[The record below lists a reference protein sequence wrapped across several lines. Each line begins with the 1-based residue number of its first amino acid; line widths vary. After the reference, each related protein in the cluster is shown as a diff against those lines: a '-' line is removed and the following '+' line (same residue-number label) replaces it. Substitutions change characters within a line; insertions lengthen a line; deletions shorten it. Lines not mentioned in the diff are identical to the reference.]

1 MALQSKTVTYTPF
14 NKTSWGFASGDLSGT
29 HSGLTNV
36 KVVITPQTSTHWDAT
51 GHISTAGS
59 GSAVASYNK
68 QKFEWTCSGPL
79 ADVDAVLDALDFFP
93 ADYPAIRNWTTTA
106 TKTNATNGTYANE
119 NPADT
124 DAIPDT
130 DFDLKVYDLSDG
142 SLDGTYAIKFD
153 ATQPTFGKQRPYWS
167 TEPTNEDA
175 NTAAHDAVA
184 GGLLDL
190 GEISQLIPGT
200 SVSDTDP
207 LTVTCQFRPYGSTS
221 IFTGSAYGQFTP
233 ATNTFIGDKK
243 PGTTNTSDKRI
254 NFTGTKAEVQ
264 SYLDNV
270 RYYNMGNELVFDMFF
285 TLSNGVV
292 GSTLTKSI
300 WFSDA
305 TIGLTT
311 VPNQRYDEDTAGPWD
326 FGALTTSD
334 IPVDVDNYKAII
346 TVPTAAASNI
356 TSSTT
361 GVTQSYT
368 AGTGVYEVSHSSE
381 ATLLTALRNITF
393 TPETDY
399 DADFDMTVQLN
410 YTGTTLG
417 SSYTSTA
424 QTVAVVGEGTEEIGN
439 PETIH
444 TYTED
449 HVYYFSNGTL
459 PQIIHPI
466 NDSFIFT
473 FTMNNQ
479 AGKIWKL
486 IGGSAIITDIG
497 NGVFTLAGTRD
508 NVNADLL
515 RLYYV
520 PTPDYFLDHRINFTA
535 VRTSGGGTPP
545 TITGFFDMAG
555 TDVGEFTSTPNVNVV
570 WEEDTNL
577 VFDTGLQI
585 VDEADETVDSPAFG
599 THYTVSCEM
608 WQPGFAGAPA
618 FTDGILKVDDAGRSS
633 NSITAGSF
641 VVGNSYTI
649 TSTGTT
655 DFTLIGSTDS
665 NVETVFTATGVGTGT
680 GTATGDSLTITGTGN
695 GNTAFGGSTFT
706 ISGPKSEVNKA
717 IQNLKFIPDPDYD
730 GDGPWVWYY
739 IDRNYDSISLTNVAI
754 TGYSYDRSLI
764 TKFLPASSTEDYF
777 PTSVVLD
784 WEENVTKVFDSG
796 LVINDKVTENPE
808 YNTSPTAFY
817 NTTYT
822 VEVAM
827 YVGPGSTEYTKATL
841 DTATKGSLTIS
852 GTGQGDTNKFIMTGS
867 RADLNVALKNMKFI
881 PDADNVETTNQT
893 SLWYRIKRNYDYN
906 ASTGVGL
913 LHDQTSDVKTTF
925 NTNTATTNTTIN
937 ATTDN
942 DWNEDEVF
950 DFDSGIAITDKATE
964 NQDYGNLFDTTFTA
978 TIRAKFWETLT
989 AGSFEV
995 GAYTVILSLGDTDW
1009 NAVAGTTGVT
1019 YSVNDNFTAATVG
1032 SGTGTAHQPQ
1042 PLNNAIWTTTS
1053 SGAATVSGVGTV
1065 ADPLTITGIKA
1076 DVNTAL
1082 ANLRMAGDTDWTTP
1096 SPSTVA
1102 SFWIETQL
1110 TRDADAITYINFSEG
1125 GTTFNPGTAVDPY
1138 VATVSPAMTY
1148 NEDTV
1153 TKIFDGKTLGISES
1167 ASDYHPDIKY
1177 QVEVEISPN
1186 ADGTWNDTGNSTYI
1200 TAKNT
1205 RQLVNADLLTLDFRP
1220 TLDSAEDPSILYKQ
1234 TRYQNVSAGSFV
1246 IGTTYTILT
1255 PGDTDFTLIGAAD
1268 SASGTVFT
1276 ATGVGTGTGTADI
1289 VTVQADGT
1297 VNIGTVTGTPVVGY
1311 VETVSGMVFT
1321 EQTDTSLFSGKS
1333 VGISEE
1339 LRQSLSATYTVEL
1352 EISPSTHGNWKGTN
1366 GNHIKTITG
1375 TKTIV
1380 NAEIQAAIVEPSADG
1395 PTLTAGSFVIGNK
1408 YTILTVGD
1416 TDFTLIGA
1424 ADSVVGTIF
1433 TATGVGAGTGTAT
1446 ESIDFDILYS
1456 QTRHIPGSADVVQG
1470 TDVNIGTATGV
1481 DMPEFIYGTAN
1492 QNIQYHVPESHFNG
1506 VDTNDTEENILSENA
1521 NVELTPRQLTLNQNL
1536 VYERPITVTDT
1547 YEVGGPSQYKI
1558 IFSGGTLLTSVGASL
1573 SVMDTGWGS
1582 KADIH
1587 TILDNGLHVTG
1598 INHEND
1604 NHPGHRSTHTAN
1616 FTLHRKLYTGTETQ
1630 IANGQLNYYFL
1641 TGIDAF
1647 HGSDNPWWHSIS
1659 GWGAEGEYESYT
1671 TRTGA
1676 TIQKFGELPYR
1687 YTRYSPTSEN
1697 DITLRQEP
1705 KKPMVGSS
1713 YAFTVRFDKLKFVP
1727 SGTTEA
1733 NYSKLDEGGRN
1744 NFHNLGWNKETGT
1757 IVEQPF
1763 RPYYKDVGHT
1773 MKETDYNYPYPVTSY
1788 YSIDGNKF
1796 DFMTEETKQQ
1806 LANKVLYTET
1816 PTIRV
1821 AKVVEGLISEW
1832 GKYTKRHSTPNYSSP
1847 EKGPDNYYTFNKIRA
1862 GDRTMY
1868 NGIATAD
1875 SNGETPSRL
1884 EIIGTSKEWDGTEVS
1899 DYLHEQGRRSDYS
1912 NGWTVQIA
1920 VKAWMSYGTVL
1931 DIGHPKQAP
1940 RILQFQ
1946 ASDSSI

>member
-1 MALQSKTVTYTPF
+1 MALASKTVTYTPF

-68 QKFEWTCSGPL
+68 QQFEWVCEGPL

-93 ADYPAIRNWTTTA
+93 ADYSAIRNWTTTA

-153 ATQPTFGKQRPYWS
+153 PTQPTFGKQRPYWS

-175 NTAAHDAVA
+175 NTSAHDAVA

-190 GEISQLIPGT
+190 GVIAQG
-200 SVSDTDP
+200 SDTDP
-207 LTVTCQFRPYGSTS
+207 LTVTCEFRNYGSTS
-221 IFTGSAYGQFTP
+221 VYTGSAYGQFTSD
-233 ATNTFIGDKK
+233 ANAFIGDKK
-243 PGTTNTSDKRI
+243 PGERDSNTKRL

-270 RYYNMGNELVFDMFF
+270 RYYNNGNETAFDMFF

-292 GSTLTKSI
+292 GSTLTKSV

-311 VPNQRYDEDTAGPWD
+311 IPGQSYIEDTSGPWD
-326 FGALTTSD
+326 FGALTTSNVQPD
-334 IPVDVDNYKAII
+334 SDGFTATVTLDATGISGADTLVTNTSVDSQSFNG
-346 TVPTAAASNI
+346 
-356 TSSTT
+356 TT
-361 GVTQSYT
+361 GVLTIT
-368 AGTGVYEVSHSSE
+368 DSSE
-381 ATLLTALRNITF
+381 ATLLTALRNLTF
-393 TPETDY
+393 TP
-399 DADFDMTVQLN
+399 DADFNSSFNMTVQLT
-410 YTGTTLG
+410 YTGSVNS
-417 SSYTSTA
+417 SSYTSAT
-424 QTVAVVGEGTEEIGN
+424 QTVAVAGTATEEVAN
-439 PETIH
+439 QTTSH

-449 HVYYFSNGTL
+449 HVYFFSNGTL

-466 NDSFIFT
+466 NDSFIVT

-479 AGKIWKL
+479 AGKLWKQ
-486 IGGSAIITDIG
+486 GSLATMTDVG

-508 NVNADLL
+508 HVNADLL
-515 RLYYV
+515 TIYYV
-520 PTPDYFLDHRINFTA
+520 PTPDYFANHTIAFT
-535 VRTSGGGTPP
+535 VLRTSGGGSPP
-545 TITGFFDMAG
+545 TTSGSFVMTG

-608 WQPGFAGAPA
+608 WTPGFAGAPA

-649 TSTGTT
+649 TATGTT
-655 DFTLIGSTDS
+655 DFTLIGSADS
-665 NVETVFTATGVGTGT
+665 NVGTVFTATGVGTGT
-680 GTATGDSLTITGTGN
+680 GTATGDLLTIAGTGN
-695 GNTAFGGSTFT
+695 GNTLFGGSTFT

-717 IQNLKFIPDPDYD
+717 IQNLKFIPDADYD

-739 IDRNYDSISLTNVAI
+739 IDRNYDSISLTNVAVN
-754 TGYSYDRSLI
+754 GYSYDRSLI

-808 YNTSPTAFY
+808 YTTSPTAFY

-827 YVGPGSTEYTKATL
+827 YVGSGSTEYTNATL

-867 RADLNVALKNMKFI
+867 RADLNAALKTMKFI
-881 PDADNVETTNQT
+881 PDVDNVETTNQT
-893 SLWYRIKRNYDYN
+893 ALWYRIKRDYDYN
-906 ASTGVGL
+906 AGTGVGL
-913 LHDQTSDVKTTF
+913 LLNQSSDVKTTF
-925 NTNTATTNTTIN
+925 NTNTATTNITSTPLTGIS
-937 ATTDN
+937 
-942 DWNEDEVF
+942 WNEDEVF
-950 DFDSGIAITDKATE
+950 DFDSGIVITDKATE
-964 NQDYGNLFDTTFTA
+964 NPDYGNLFESTFTA
-978 TIRAKFWETLT
+978 KARAKYTDPSTGNT
-989 AGSFEV
+989 AM
-995 GAYTVILSLGDTDW
+995 
-1009 NAVAGTTGVT
+1009 
-1019 YSVNDNFTAATVG
+1019 
-1032 SGTGTAHQPQ
+1032 
-1042 PLNNAIWTTTS
+1042 NNAIWTTTS
-1053 SGAATVSGVGTV
+1053 SGDATVTGVGTV
-1065 ADPLTITGIKA
+1065 ASPLTITGTKA

-1082 ANLRMAGDTDWTTP
+1082 ANLRMATEVDWTDSDATDG
-1096 SPSTVA
+1096 
-1102 SFWIETQL
+1102 SFWFEYEVI
-1110 TRDADAITYINFSEG
+1110 RDSDNITYLSFGTGSSE
-1125 GTTFNPGTAVDPY
+1125 FNSGTAVDPY

-1153 TKIFDGKTLGISES
+1153 TKIFDGKTLGITES

-1205 RQLVNADLLTLDFRP
+1205 RQLVNADLLTLDFKP
-1220 TLDSAEDPSILYKQ
+1220 TIDSSNNPSILYKQ

-1255 PGDTDFTLIGAAD
+1255 PGDTDFTLIGAAN
-1268 SASGTVFT
+1268 SASATVFT
-1276 ATGVGTGTGTADI
+1276 ATGVGSGTGTADI

-1297 VNIGTVTGTPVVGY
+1297 VDIGTVTGTAVTPY
-1311 VETVSGMVFT
+1311 VTSVSGMEFAENV
-1321 EQTDTSLFSGKS
+1321 DTSILSGKT
-1333 VGISEE
+1333 VGITED
-1339 LRQSLSATYTVEL
+1339 LSAYNSGETYTVEL

-1380 NAEIQAAIVEPSADG
+1380 NAEIQAAIVEPLADG

-1456 QTRHIPGSADVVQG
+1456 QTRHITGLTDVVQA
-1470 TDVNIGTATGV
+1470 TDVNLGTATGT
-1481 DMPEFIYGTAN
+1481 DYPEFRYGTAN
-1492 QNIQYHVPESHFNG
+1492 ENIQYFVPSEHING
-1506 VDTNDTEENILSENA
+1506 VDVTVPGLDSLIRSMQHTNVILH
-1521 NVELTPRQLTLNQNL
+1521 PKQLATNL
-1536 VYERPITVTDT
+1536 GVNYERAITITDT
-1547 YEVGGPSQYKI
+1547 TPNAQYKI
-1558 IFSGGTLLTSVGASL
+1558 KFSDGTI
-1573 SVMDTGWGS
+1573 DTQLEGIPSITDSGW
-1582 KADIH
+1582 H
-1587 TILDNGLHVTG
+1587 TKQDLHDLIDNGVYLLNLKSEKMTKVSSVTNTTHRTTYTLNFELHKK
-1598 INHEND
+1598 
-1604 NHPGHRSTHTAN
+1604 A
-1616 FTLHRKLYTGTETQ
+1616 YTGEETQ
-1630 IANGQLNYYFL
+1630 MAQGQLTYEFL
-1641 TGIDAF
+1641 TGIKLATKT
-1647 HGSDNPWWHSIS
+1647 GNPW
-1659 GWGAEGEYESYT
+1659 
-1671 TRTGA
+1671 
-1676 TIQKFGELPYR
+1676 
-1687 YTRYSPTSEN
+1687 
-1697 DITLRQEP
+1697 
-1705 KKPMVGSS
+1705 
-1713 YAFTVRFDKLKFVP
+1713 
-1727 SGTTEA
+1727 
-1733 NYSKLDEGGRN
+1733 
-1744 NFHNLGWNKETGT
+1744 
-1757 IVEQPF
+1757 
-1763 RPYYKDVGHT
+1763 
-1773 MKETDYNYPYPVTSY
+1773 
-1788 YSIDGNKF
+1788 
-1796 DFMTEETKQQ
+1796 
-1806 LANKVLYTET
+1806 
-1816 PTIRV
+1816 
-1821 AKVVEGLISEW
+1821 
-1832 GKYTKRHSTPNYSSP
+1832 
-1847 EKGPDNYYTFNKIRA
+1847 
-1862 GDRTMY
+1862 
-1868 NGIATAD
+1868 
-1875 SNGETPSRL
+1875 
-1884 EIIGTSKEWDGTEVS
+1884 
-1899 DYLHEQGRRSDYS
+1899 
-1912 NGWTVQIA
+1912 
-1920 VKAWMSYGTVL
+1920 
-1931 DIGHPKQAP
+1931 
-1940 RILQFQ
+1940 
-1946 ASDSSI
+1946 DSSIPWFMGELVYHSPVEQFYYEFKSLYDDGVYISNGPHRYSDEPSSVQGEPRQITGSIGPDIYRVVHEENGIYPDTAQVKTTSELNFRGTGFTATQLSSTHSTIKVSYDTPDSYYPTVELGKYNYYGVNQGNYDNVSSFPLRINQYGNNISFNPGVGNNPDVPGRFVKEITIRAWNEWGVMAVYSVTVIGIFVGNFELDNGYPKILWYYGPNT